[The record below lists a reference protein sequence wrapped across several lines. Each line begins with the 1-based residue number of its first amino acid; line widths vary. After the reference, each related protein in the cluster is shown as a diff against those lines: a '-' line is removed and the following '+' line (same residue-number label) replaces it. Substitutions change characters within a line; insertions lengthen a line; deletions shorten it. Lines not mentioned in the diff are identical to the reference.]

1 MVSKKLKVVNSEG
14 FHMRPANA
22 FATAMAKYKSDV
34 KIETGKTQVNA
45 KSVMNL
51 IAACIKFGTEITIVC
66 DGEDENE
73 ALAEA
78 AGMVESGFG
87 EK

>member
-1 MVSKKLKVVNSEG
+1 MVSKNLKVVNSDG
-14 FHMRPANA
+14 LHMRPANA
-22 FATAMAKYKSDV
+22 FATAYV
-34 KIETGKTQVNA
+34 KIETGNTQVNA

-66 DGEDENE
+66 DGDDENE

>member
-1 MVSKKLKVVNSEG
+1 M
-14 FHMRPANA
+14 
-22 FATAMAKYKSDV
+22 
-34 KIETGKTQVNA
+34 NA

-66 DGEDENE
+66 DGDDENE

>member
-1 MVSKKLKVVNSEG
+1 MVSGKFKIVNSEG

-22 FATAMAKYKSDV
+22 FATAMAKYKSDI
-34 KIETGKTQVNA
+34 KIETDGKEVNA

-51 IAACIKFGTEITIVC
+51 IAACIKFGTEINVVC
-66 DGEDENE
+66 SGEDE
-73 ALAEA
+73 EA
-78 AGMVESGFG
+78 ALKEAAELIESGFG